1 RFALAGVVRRRAAT
15 ITQVCA
21 LAVGLMALLLL
32 AMTRTDLIQ
41 GWQRTLPPDAPNRF
55 LINVQPDQR
64 QAVTDA
70 LTREGLGQ
78 IVLSP
83 MVRGRLIA
91 VNGKPVG
98 PDDYEEPRAKRL
110 VDREFN
116 LSYGEQMPS
125 SNRIEEGR

>member
-1 RFALAGVVRRRAAT
+1 
-15 ITQVCA
+15 
-21 LAVGLMALLLL
+21 MALLLL
-32 AMTRTDLIQ
+32 TMTRTDLIQ
-41 GWQRTLPPDAPNRF
+41 GWQRTMPPDAPNRF

-70 LTREGLGQ
+70 LTREGLGR
-78 IVLSP
+78 ITLSP

-91 VNGKPVG
+91 INGKSVG

-116 LSYGEQMPS
+116 LSYGDEMPS
-125 SNRIEEGR
+125 SNKIEQGRWLAPGSSEVSLE